1 MLGDGMLE
9 LGELGEL
16 GGGELLLDEQ
26 PASAS
31 AAPSS
36 RIGMPRFNV
45 IAGCRLMDLDKVMRS
60 APCRRQDARRS
71 PQSSE
76 LKLNSG
82 CTAHGSDPSV
92 VSTMATCG

>member
-31 AAPSS
+31 AALSS
-36 RIGMPRFNV
+36 STGMPPFTV
-45 IAGCRLMDLDKVMRS
+45 LPECPFVSVAEFIRS
-60 APCRRQDARRS
+60 APCCGPWRRQQARRS
-71 PQSSE
+71 P
-76 LKLNSG
+76 K
-82 CTAHGSDPSV
+82 V
-92 VSTMATCG
+92 